1 MEGLPIKLKG
11 NFITS
16 TNTLD
21 CVLSLKKMI
30 CEMNF
35 VIWLIKFSL
44 INLVFHS
51 EGSEMQE
58 SFMIVCLIILI
69 MGRLTLD
76 RILWNH
82 SRPSVPLSIYPSFCL
97 SLNFVKIGS
106 IIFSDIVRD
115 DSWPWYLVTDKARF
129 LKESFLTEFGLNWKK
144 IGPKIRFFAIFANL
158 IH

>member
-1 MEGLPIKLKG
+1 
-11 NFITS
+11 
-16 TNTLD
+16 
-21 CVLSLKKMI
+21 
-30 CEMNF
+30 MNF
-35 VIWLIKFSL
+35 VIWVIKFSL

-97 SLNFVKIGS
+97 SLNFLKIGW
-106 IIFSDIVRD
+106 IIFSDIVHD
-115 DSWPWYLVTDKARF
+115 DSRSWYLVIYKARF
-129 LKESFLTEFGLNWKK
+129 WKKRLIEFGPN
-144 IGPKIRFFAIFANL
+144 GPKSDPKQGFLPFYWVWIIRFCIRNCSQL
-158 IH
+158 